1 MTAAS
6 DATAILPAPG
16 IDLAP
21 NRPHL
26 LSQFT
31 DHSVGPMQDDDI
43 ANIMRALGHPV
54 RLNILRILATQQQ
67 GHCCC
72 GDVTESLPLAQ
83 STVSQ
88 HIKVLLDAGLIERKP
103 HGTRNRYMI
112 RHDRLAE
119 LGSAFG
125 GLIEGLTLPSRQ
137 RETETV

>member
-1 MTAAS
+1 
-6 DATAILPAPG
+6 
-16 IDLAP
+16 
-21 NRPHL
+21 
-26 LSQFT
+26 
-31 DHSVGPMQDDDI
+31 MQDDDI

-54 RLNILRILATQQQ
+54 RLNILRILATQSQ
-67 GHCCC
+67 GNCCC

-103 HGTRNRYMI
+103 HGTRNRYTI

-125 GLIEGLTLPSRQ
+125 GLIDGLSYSAPQ
-137 RETETV
+137 KEAEPA